1 MSAVTPAARV
11 RIRVA
16 AAADA
21 AALADFGARTF
32 AETFGPPLLP
42 RDLEQHLAEQYSPAL
57 QAAEIAD
64 PACTVLL
71 AVDGERIAGYG
82 VVRAGTAPACVT
94 GPAPIEVRRF
104 YVDRPWQGTGLA
116 AALMQACAQDALRRG
131 AGTLWLTSYTRNP
144 RARRFYE
151 RMGFSVVG
159 ETTFMVGADAQV
171 DYVLECGL
179 PAPAPAP
186 TGGTGARAR

>member
-1 MSAVTPAARV
+1 MSAAAPAASV

-42 RDLEQHLAEQYSPAL
+42 RDLELHLAEHYGAAL
-57 QAAEIAD
+57 QLAEIAD
-64 PACTVLL
+64 SARTVLL

-82 VVRAGTAPACVT
+82 VVLESPAPACVM
-94 GPAPIEVRRF
+94 GPAPVEVRRF
-104 YVDRPWQGTGLA
+104 YVDRPWQGAGVA
-116 AALMQACAQDALRRG
+116 APLMHACAQEAMRRG
-131 AGTLWLTSYTRNP
+131 AGALWLTSYTRNP

-151 RMGFSVVG
+151 RMGFLVVG
-159 ETTFMVGADAQV
+159 ETTFMVGEDPQV
-171 DYVLECGL
+171 DYVLECRL
-179 PAPAPAP
+179 PALA
-186 TGGTGARAR
+186 GGQGAGPR